1 MRESVGV
8 SSHGISNNE
17 LPCHLGGSFLRIQGR
32 VIPNWV
38 YEGLMVCDSR
48 AEAGYKKSLKNH
60 KSSRYYRFIHFI
72 SKAIMGSFES

>member
-8 SSHGISNNE
+8 SSHGMSNNG
-17 LPCHLGGSFLRIQGR
+17 LPCHLGGSSLGNQGR

-48 AEAGYKKSLKNH
+48 VEAGYKK
-60 KSSRYYRFIHFI
+60 ICE
-72 SKAIMGSFES
+72 ES